1 MKKKQETLNEV
12 AGIMA
17 DFMNEI
23 QEYGGNNAYED
34 AVLRLIL
41 KYDLSPEQE
50 SMVRIALSNLELL
63 ACNMEDEEVL
73 KHFVGLE
80 CNVIVCVVNGEY
92 EEINRRVLKDKTFGS

>member
-1 MKKKQETLNEV
+1 MTKKQETLNEV

-23 QEYGGNNAYED
+23 QEYGGNNAYEN
-34 AVLRLIL
+34 AVLRMVL
-41 KYDLSPEQE
+41 KYDLSSEQE
-50 SMVRIALSNLELL
+50 AMVRIALCHLELL
-63 ACNMEDEEVL
+63 ACNMKDQETL
-73 KHFVGLE
+73 KRFVGLQ